1 MLRVCRLGE
10 GTRVAALYDVA
21 GVHVQM
27 ASGASKLVL
36 QMAPS
41 AARVLSTELHD
52 ALPPG
57 EPSTKRPAPPRYRE
71 QEPTNY
77 AAVVHRMRE
86 GRATQRD
93 AETIAHLLQYL
104 GVRLT

>member
-10 GTRVAALYDVA
+10 GTRVAALYDVS

-41 AARVLSTELHD
+41 AARALSTELHGT
-52 ALPPG
+52 LPPG
-57 EPSTKRPAPPRYRE
+57 EPATKRPAPPRYRE

-86 GRATQRD
+86 GKATQRD
-93 AETIAHLLQYL
+93 AETIAHLLSYL